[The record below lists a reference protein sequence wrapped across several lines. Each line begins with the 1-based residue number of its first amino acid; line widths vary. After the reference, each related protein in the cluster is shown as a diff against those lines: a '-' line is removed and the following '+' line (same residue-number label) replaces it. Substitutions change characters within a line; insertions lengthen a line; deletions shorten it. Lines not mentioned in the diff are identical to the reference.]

1 LLIQLS
7 GNRIYPK
14 EYGQLGLGF
23 KLGIGYMNGFGYFKN
38 SNGTID
44 PTPSDLRMIF
54 WTIPMDFAMSLEF
67 PITTMFKV
75 GGSAGP
81 SALVMIQNRSEEDQD
96 GRKNV
101 RRYGYGYFLEG
112 NLKIELL
119 RWFSDEYTRK
129 VFQQYSMT
137 NTFITISVRKVHY
150 NNFSSSQ
157 RKFPRNKD
165 IKVEGE
171 SFGVGLA
178 YEFL

>member
-1 LLIQLS
+1 MMYCVKCRQKRE
-7 GNRIYPK
+7 GTEVVDVTMK
-14 EYGQLGLGF
+14 
-23 KLGIGYMNGFGYFKN
+23 NGKKAKKGKCEVC
-38 SNGTID
+38 G
-44 PTPSDLRMIF
+44 
-54 WTIPMDFAMSLEF
+54 
-67 PITTMFKV
+67 TTMFKI

-81 SALVMIQNRSEEDQD
+81 SALVMVQNRSEEDQE

-165 IKVEGE
+165 IKVEGK
-171 SFGVGLA
+171 SFGIGLA